1 MNTEKTLLRI
11 EIKQDN
17 EGCFIYVLDNDYNII
32 KKTIYNEELVKK
44 IIEEI
49 KKEI

>member
-17 EGCFIYVLDNDYNII
+17 ESSFIYVLDNGYNII
-32 KKTIYNEELVKK
+32 KKTIYNEELAKK

-49 KKEI
+49 EKEI